1 MYGWDIGYR
10 SQSYVYITPTY
21 LRSYLFY
28 LWNTFLHPVLV
39 AEFGFLIFGESLRK
53 LSDQLFDSPRS
64 VYYLSYM
71 SEILKAIYEDGVHV
85 IGALAWSFMDRN
97 SATMVRTSGCRW

>member
-1 MYGWDIGYR
+1 M
-10 SQSYVYITPTY
+10 
-21 LRSYLFY
+21 
-28 LWNTFLHPVLV
+28 